1 MLVFFLIGAFLVV
14 CSDADLGRDSDGD
27 GLVDSLDLDDNGN
40 GILDILDNDDD
51 GDGIF
56 DFNEDDDGDGLSNFG
71 EYLYDICWC
80 GKYKAKS
87 KSFFQRTM
95 TTMAMESWMVMKMTT
110 GMGSSTTWISTT
122 MATEFLTT
130 TSSRESFEHQRTELF
145 S

>member
-71 EYLYDICWC
+71 EYLYDMCWR
-80 GKYKAKS
+80 GKYQAKS
-87 KSFFQRTM
+87 KSF
-95 TTMAMESWMVMKMTT
+95 
-110 GMGSSTTWISTT
+110 
-122 MATEFLTT
+122 
-130 TSSRESFEHQRTELF
+130 SRGR
-145 S
+145 